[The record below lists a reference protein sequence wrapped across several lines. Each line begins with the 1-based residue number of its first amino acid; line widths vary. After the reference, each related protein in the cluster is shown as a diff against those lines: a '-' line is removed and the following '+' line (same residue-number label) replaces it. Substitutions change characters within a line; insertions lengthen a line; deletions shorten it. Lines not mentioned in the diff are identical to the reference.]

1 MRSCQLRDR
10 QVQPDQLVPLA
21 NQVYLDAVATTVTT
35 DFLVALEPLD
45 HQAREVTK
53 VVVVLMANRAP
64 LDKDD
69 VVDLAN
75 VDIQAPKALPVKARL
90 DRQEPQE
97 QTDIQAPKVSPES
110 PVRAVR
116 KASATL
122 DSVTRLPNGPRVI

>member
-1 MRSCQLRDR
+1 MKFLHFVLSSCQLRDR

-69 VVDLAN
+69 VADLAN
-75 VDIQAPKALPVKARL
+75 VDIQ
-90 DRQEPQE
+90 
-97 QTDIQAPKVSPES
+97 
-110 PVRAVR
+110 VRPTQLFIFYQIFFR
-116 KASATL
+116 
-122 DSVTRLPNGPRVI
+122 GI